1 MDWKIEILNRLIAFV
16 FFVSFVIQPL
26 GDSISRLLRNLP
38 NKAQRGKEKGVDG
51 SLIDLSRRGVQFFGM
66 HFWKSSGWNRRL
78 FFLWLG
84 GAWVV
89 GALVVGGSR
98 LSQATFGL
106 QGDLPLHYHLTR
118 VMIRALEEGD
128 PLVRWAGI
136 LDGGR
141 GDAFFTFYPPLFYWL
156 SALPCWLWGFSILG
170 SLKLLTFLILVFNQ
184 ATAYLLAREFFPR
197 GESLWVG
204 VIYLLLPGVAM
215 IGLNRG
221 FLPQALALGFLPII
235 VKGCHRILSGE
246 EGARPALQLAL
257 GICATLLTHAISAYL
272 SLVAVGLM
280 AAASFP
286 HFPPGEWRRLWRVTV
301 VLLWS
306 AGLTAFFW
314 IPQVMEMGQVQLGL
328 QVTRQDYRHYMFF
341 AQAADGSVYRQAWAG
356 FNDVASLVILA
367 QTGLVLSLGIF
378 CLSAMRKSHSGSR
391 AIRPFLWFGL
401 AGAVFG
407 LLIALPATEILWRI
421 IPGLPFIQFPWRFQ
435 PMVSLMAGM
444 GLVAAW
450 NLREAAGRWTGLL
463 GGTLALC
470 LFAAGLLLTQQL
482 ARSYDRPDA
491 AANFHWLTGLDAGRP
506 LPFAEAM
513 RLQDQGTPEFLR
525 YTANQVYFRP
535 RGAET
540 IFYPPVDQPGG
551 LVVIEGRGEIDTQV
565 LALEQRRFSLRN
577 STSVKAR
584 FETYADRHWRAQL
597 DGHPIP
603 IEVEPGSG
611 LMILT
616 LPPGDHLLSF
626 DYAPPRYW
634 SIISLIS
641 LLPGLAWLGKRK
653 IAPP

>member
-1 MDWKIEILNRLIAFV
+1 
-16 FFVSFVIQPL
+16 
-26 GDSISRLLRNLP
+26 
-38 NKAQRGKEKGVDG
+38 
-51 SLIDLSRRGVQFFGM
+51 M

-78 FFLWLG
+78 FWLWLG

-89 GALVVGGSR
+89 GALAVGGSR

-156 SALPCWLWGFSILG
+156 SALPCRLWGFSILG

-184 ATAYLLAREFFPR
+184 ATAYLLGREFFGR
-197 GESLWVG
+197 AWSLG
-204 VIYLLLPGVAM
+204 ASILYLFLPGVAM

-221 FLPQALALGFLPII
+221 FLPQALALGFLPLVI
-235 VKGCHRILSGE
+235 KGSHRILRGDSG
-246 EGARPALQLAL
+246 AKPALWLAA
-257 GICATLLTHAISAYL
+257 GMGATILTHAISAYL
-272 SLVAVGLM
+272 SLMAVVLM
-280 AAASFP
+280 AAAYAM
-286 HFPPGEWRRLWRVTV
+286 HCGWRRVGRL
-301 VLLWS
+301 VLILGWS
-306 AGLTAFFW
+306 VGLTAFFW
-314 IPQVMEMGQVQLGL
+314 IPQVVEMSRIQLGL
-328 QVTRQDYRHYMFF
+328 QVARQDYRHYLLF

-356 FNDVASLVILA
+356 FNDVAGLVILM
-367 QTGLVLSLGIF
+367 QTGLALILGIF
-378 CLSAMRKSHSGSR
+378 CLAAVRGERGPDST
-391 AIRPFLWFGL
+391 AIRSFWRFGL
-401 AGAVFG
+401 AGAGWG

-435 PMVSLMAGM
+435 PLVSLMAGM

-450 NLREAAGRWTGLL
+450 KLREAAGRWTGLL

-491 AANFHWLTGLDAGRP
+491 TANFHWLTGLEASRS

-540 IFYPPVDQPGG
+540 TFYPPVDRPGG

-584 FETYADRHWRAQL
+584 FETYADRHWRARL

-616 LPPGDHLLSF
+616 LPPGDHVLNF
-626 DYAPPRYW
+626 DYGPPRYW

-641 LLPGLAWLGKRK
+641 LLTGLAWLGKRK
-653 IAPP
+653 GAPS